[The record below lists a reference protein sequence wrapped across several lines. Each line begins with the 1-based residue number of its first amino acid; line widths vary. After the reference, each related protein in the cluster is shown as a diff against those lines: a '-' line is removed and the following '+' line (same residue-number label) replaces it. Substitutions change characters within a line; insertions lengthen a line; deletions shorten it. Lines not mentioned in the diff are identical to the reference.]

1 MDNTILVSTGALIGR
16 PNGRDY
22 RLLKELTKRIRSDG
36 FEFMMYS
43 TWYGQEDRIV
53 DFLKSNRINTPTMHC
68 QKSIGESISKGS
80 ALDTKDAFEK
90 FEINAKMASEIG
102 AKKMVMHL
110 WDGITSDAYF
120 DNNIKAYPRLK
131 EIADGYGVDLLI
143 ENVVCNVKD
152 PLSHWMEL
160 LEIYPDIGFIFDTKM
175 AQFHDQL
182 DLLYD
187 EKYEILWKEHHIR
200 HYHINDY
207 GGGYKDWEN
216 LRTLPVGRGHID
228 FDRFFAFV
236 KSAGYKGTFTLE
248 STAFNKEGFVDTDM
262 LNLEID
268 TVKGYLE
275 D

>member
-1 MDNTILVSTGALIGR
+1 MENTILVSTGALIGR

-22 RLLKELTKRIRSDG
+22 RLLKELTKKIRSDG

-43 TWYGQEDRIV
+43 TWYGQEDHIV
-53 DFLKSNRINTPTMHC
+53 DFLKSNSINTPTMHC

-120 DNNIKAYPRLK
+120 DNNIRAYPRLK

-236 KSAGYKGTFTLE
+236 KSSGYNGTFTLE

>member
-1 MDNTILVSTGALIGR
+1 MENTILVSTGALIGR

-22 RLLKELTKRIRSDG
+22 RLLKELTKKIRSDG

-43 TWYGQEDRIV
+43 TWYGQEDHII
-53 DFLKSNRINTPTMHC
+53 DFLKSNSINTPTMHC
-68 QKSIGESISKGS
+68 QKSIGESISKGN

-160 LEIYPDIGFIFDTKM
+160 LEIYPDIGLIFDTKM

-236 KSAGYKGTFTLE
+236 KSSGYKGTFTLE

>member
-1 MDNTILVSTGALIGR
+1 MENTILVSTGALIGR

-22 RLLKELTKRIRSDG
+22 RLLKELTKKIRSDG

-43 TWYGQEDRIV
+43 TWYGQEDHII
-53 DFLKSNRINTPTMHC
+53 DFLKSNSINTPTMHC

-120 DNNIKAYPRLK
+120 DNNIRAYPRLK

-160 LEIYPDIGFIFDTKM
+160 LEIYPDIGFILDTKM

-182 DLLYD
+182 DILYD

-207 GGGYKDWEN
+207 GGGYKDWGN

-236 KSAGYKGTFTLE
+236 KSSGYKGTFTLE

>member
-1 MDNTILVSTGALIGR
+1 MENTILVSTGALIGR

-22 RLLKELTKRIRSDG
+22 RLLKELTKKIRSDG

-43 TWYGQEDRIV
+43 TWYGQEDHIV
-53 DFLKSNRINTPTMHC
+53 DFLKSNSINTPTMHC

-110 WDGITSDAYF
+110 WDGITSDTYF

-175 AQFHDQL
+175 ARFHDQL

-236 KSAGYKGTFTLE
+236 KSSGYKGTFTLE